1 MQGNLNGERLKKAR
15 IYREL
20 SVSDLAEQSECSRQS
35 IYMYEKEK
43 TKRVDLNTIETLAKA
58 VKFPERFLCET
69 DMKAEIGS
77 TYFRALLTTS
87 SKYRESQIQKMEF
100 LADIFVFLQEYLEFP
115 HHAIPDC
122 AGQTPE
128 EAAAT
133 LRREWHLGTRPIEN
147 IVSLVESNGIIV
159 TKFSV
164 DTNDID
170 AFSQLVRIG
179 DEDIYL
185 IGYSENKTAASR
197 IHFDIAHELGHICL
211 HGWSED
217 IEKIDRDEFKK
228 REKEANEFAA
238 AFLLPGESFAKDAAV
253 NPKSIPAY
261 TELKR
266 KWKVSIQAMARRSF
280 SLGLITM
287 EEYQEIIRTLQRRGM
302 RKQEPLDNM
311 LVTASPTLLK
321 TAVIMLLTE
330 NVFTPQE
337 FMDELSYNYNLS
349 LYPKEVESLLDL
361 PRGTLNK
368 PKAVYLNNL
377 KLKE

>member
-58 VKFPERFLCET
+58 LKFPERFLCET

-266 KWKVSIQAMARRSF
+266 KWRVSIQAMARRSF

>member
-58 VKFPERFLCET
+58 LKFPERFLCET

-197 IHFDIAHELGHICL
+197 VHFDIAHELGHICL

-217 IEKIDRDEFKK
+217 IEKIDRDEFKE
-228 REKEANEFAA
+228 RENEANEFAA
-238 AFLLPGESFAKDAAV
+238 AFLLPREGFAKDVAV

-287 EEYQEIIRTLQRRGM
+287 EEYQEIIRTMQRRGI
-302 RKQEPLDNM
+302 RKQEPLDNI

-321 TAVIMLLTE
+321 TAVMMLLTE

-361 PRGTLNK
+361 PNGTLEK
-368 PKAVYLNNL
+368 PKTVYLSNL

>member
-58 VKFPERFLCET
+58 LKFPERFLCET

-211 HGWSED
+211 HGWSEN

>member
-58 VKFPERFLCET
+58 LKFPERFLCET

-211 HGWSED
+211 LGWSED

>member
-58 VKFPERFLCET
+58 LKFPERFLCET

-217 IEKIDRDEFKK
+217 IEKIDRDEFKE

-280 SLGLITM
+280 SLGLTTM

-321 TAVIMLLTE
+321 TAVMMLLTE

>member
-58 VKFPERFLCET
+58 LKFPERFLCET

-377 KLKE
+377 KLKD

>member
-58 VKFPERFLCET
+58 LKFPERFLCET

-211 HGWSED
+211 HGWCED
-217 IEKIDRDEFKK
+217 IEKIDREEFKE

-321 TAVIMLLTE
+321 TAVMMLLTE

>member
-1 MQGNLNGERLKKAR
+1 M
-15 IYREL
+15 
-20 SVSDLAEQSECSRQS
+20 
-35 IYMYEKEK
+35 
-43 TKRVDLNTIETLAKA
+43 
-58 VKFPERFLCET
+58 
-69 DMKAEIGS
+69 
-77 TYFRALLTTS
+77 
-87 SKYRESQIQKMEF
+87 
-100 LADIFVFLQEYLEFP
+100 
-115 HHAIPDC
+115 
-122 AGQTPE
+122 
-128 EAAAT
+128 
-133 LRREWHLGTRPIEN
+133 
-147 IVSLVESNGIIV
+147 
-159 TKFSV
+159 
-164 DTNDID
+164 
-170 AFSQLVRIG
+170 VRIG

-197 IHFDIAHELGHICL
+197 VHFDIAHELGHICL

-217 IEKIDRDEFKK
+217 IEKIDRDEFKE

-238 AFLLPGESFAKDAAV
+238 AFLLPREGFAKDVAV

-287 EEYQEIIRTLQRRGM
+287 EEYQEIIRTMQRRGI
-302 RKQEPLDNM
+302 RKQEPLDNI

-321 TAVIMLLTE
+321 TAVMMLLTE

-361 PRGTLNK
+361 PNGTLEK
-368 PKAVYLNNL
+368 PKTVYLSNL